1 MRPDSAARES
11 QGAYWSKRKIVVS
24 PAALGTMEGVRVG
37 YTLEQCWHRV
47 PGGTAVAALEVA
59 REIPNV
65 RSDIF
70 LVGVAGKHAAAP
82 AAAFVPT
89 CEVRHLPL
97 AGGLLYESSLRLGWP
112 RVERVVGHIDLLHC
126 TSVIP
131 FATRVP
137 MIATVHDCAFLHYPQ
152 FFTHRGN
159 SVFRRSIQVLKK
171 RAAMVL
177 CSSFA
182 TVNDC
187 LELGFSPDRVRHVT
201 LGVRAQ
207 RATADDIRRARE
219 TYSLPNDY
227 LLFVGTLEP
236 RKNLDRLVRA
246 LENRAD
252 APPLVIAGATGWGDV
267 NIRPDARVQFIG
279 FVEEQY
285 LPGLY
290 AGARAMCYPSIW
302 EGFGL
307 PILEAMAQ
315 GTPVVTSSGTS
326 TEEVANGAAVLVD
339 PYDLES
345 IWAGIQ
351 QALNN
356 HDKLSELGRARAHAA
371 SWSHTAELTAHAYDE
386 VLA

>member
-1 MRPDSAARES
+1 
-11 QGAYWSKRKIVVS
+11 
-24 PAALGTMEGVRVG
+24 MEGVRVG

-59 REIPNV
+59 REMPNV

-70 LVGVAGKHAAAP
+70 LVGIAGKHSDP
-82 AAAFVPT
+82 PVAAFVPT
-89 CEVRHLPL
+89 CEVQHLAL
-97 AGGLLYESSLRLGWP
+97 GGALLYESSLRLGWP
-112 RVERVVGHIDLLHC
+112 RVERSVDHLDLLHC

-131 FATRVP
+131 FATCIP

-152 FFTHRGN
+152 FFTRRGN
-159 SVFRRSIQVLKK
+159 SVFRRSIQLLKK

-187 LELGFSPDRVRHVT
+187 LELGFTPDRVRHVT
-201 LGVRAQ
+201 LGVRSQ
-207 RATADDIRRARE
+207 RATADDIRRVRE
-219 TYSLPNDY
+219 IYSLPNDY

-236 RKNLDRLVRA
+236 RKNLARLVQA
-246 LENRAD
+246 LENRPD
-252 APPLVIAGATGWGDV
+252 APPLVIAGAAGWGDV
-267 NIRPDARVQFIG
+267 NILSDARVQFIG
-279 FVEEQY
+279 FVDGQH
-285 LPGLY
+285 LSGLY
-290 AGARAMCYPSIW
+290 AGAKAMCYPSIW

-351 QALNN
+351 MALDN
-356 HDKLSELGRARAHAA
+356 HDKLSELGLARAQTA
-371 SWSHTAELTAHAYDE
+371 SWSHTAELTAQAYDE

>member
-1 MRPDSAARES
+1 M
-11 QGAYWSKRKIVVS
+11 VVV
-24 PAALGTMEGVRVG
+24 PTAALGTMEGVRVG

-59 REIPNV
+59 REMSHV
-65 RSDIF
+65 RSDVA
-70 LVGVAGKHAAAP
+70 LVGVAGKHSAAP
-82 AAAFVPT
+82 VAAFAPT
-89 CEVRHLPL
+89 CEVQQLPL

-112 RVERVVGHIDLLHC
+112 RVERTVGHLDLLHC
-126 TSVIP
+126 TSIIP

-137 MIATVHDCAFLHYPQ
+137 MVATVHDCAFLHYPQ

-159 SVFRRSIQVLKK
+159 AVFRRSIQLLKK

-207 RATADDIRRARE
+207 RATTEDIRRTRE
-219 TYSLPNDY
+219 TYSLPSDY

-236 RKNLDRLVRA
+236 RKNLARLTQA
-246 LENRAD
+246 LENRTD

-267 NIRPDARVQFIG
+267 NVRSDARVQFIG
-279 FVEEQY
+279 FVDEQH
-285 LPGLY
+285 LSGLY
-290 AGARAMCYPSIW
+290 AGAEAMCYPSIW

-315 GTPVVTSSGTS
+315 GTPVVTSRGTS
-326 TEEVANGAAVLVD
+326 TEEVANGAAILVN
-339 PYDLES
+339 PYDPEN

-356 HDKLSELGRARAHAA
+356 RDKLSELGRARVQAA
-371 SWSHTAELTAHAYDE
+371 SWSHTAELTARAYDE

>member
-1 MRPDSAARES
+1 
-11 QGAYWSKRKIVVS
+11 
-24 PAALGTMEGVRVG
+24 MEGVRVG

-65 RSDIF
+65 RSDII
-70 LVGVAGKHAAAP
+70 LVGIAGKHASAP
-82 AAAFVPT
+82 AVAFAPT
-89 CEVRHLPL
+89 CEVQHLPL

-112 RVERVVGHIDLLHC
+112 RVERAVGHIDLLHC

-131 FATRVP
+131 FATRAP
-137 MIATVHDCAFLHYPQ
+137 MIATVHDCAFLHFPQ
-152 FFTHRGN
+152 FFTRRGN
-159 SVFRRSIQVLKK
+159 SVFRRSIQILKK

-201 LGVRAQ
+201 LGVRTQ
-207 RATADDIRRARE
+207 RATIDDIRRVRE
-219 TYSLPNDY
+219 TYTLPSDY

-236 RKNLDRLVRA
+236 RKNLARLVQA
-246 LENRAD
+246 LEHRPD

-267 NIRPDARVQFIG
+267 NIRSDSRVQFIG
-279 FVEEQY
+279 FVDEQH

-339 PYDLES
+339 PYDVES

-351 QALNN
+351 QALAN
-356 HDKLSELGRARAHAA
+356 HDTLSQLGCARANTAT
-371 SWSHTAELTAHAYDE
+371 WSHTAELTAQAYDE

>member
-1 MRPDSAARES
+1 M
-11 QGAYWSKRKIVVS
+11 WSL
-24 PAALGTMEGVRVG
+24 AFGTIEGVRVG

-59 REIPNV
+59 REMSNV
-65 RSDIF
+65 RPDIS
-70 LVGVAGKHAAAP
+70 LVGIAGKHSDAP
-82 AAAFVPT
+82 AAEFVPT
-89 CEVRHLPL
+89 IEVQHLPI
-97 AGGLLYESSLRLGWP
+97 AGALLYESSLRFGWP
-112 RVERVVGHIDLLHC
+112 RVEGRVGHLDLLHC

-137 MIATVHDCAFLHYPQ
+137 MIATVHDCAFLHFPQ
-152 FFTHRGN
+152 FFTRHGN
-159 SVFRRSIQVLKK
+159 SVFRRSIQELKK

-201 LGVRAQ
+201 LGVRAHA
-207 RATADDIRRARE
+207 ATNDEIRQARE
-219 TYSLPNDY
+219 TYSLPSDY

-236 RKNLDRLVRA
+236 RKNLVRLVEA
-246 LENRAD
+246 LVHRPD

-267 NIRPDARVQFIG
+267 NIQSDARVQFIG
-279 FVEEQY
+279 FVDGQH

-290 AGARAMCYPSIW
+290 AGARVMCYPSIW

-339 PYDLES
+339 PHDTES
-345 IWAGIQ
+345 IWVGIE
-351 QALNN
+351 QALHN
-356 HDKLSELGRARAHAA
+356 HDELSSLGRARAEAA
-371 SWSHTAELTAHAYDE
+371 SWSQTSELTARAYDE

>member
-1 MRPDSAARES
+1 
-11 QGAYWSKRKIVVS
+11 
-24 PAALGTMEGVRVG
+24 MEGVRVG

-65 RSDIF
+65 RSDIS
-70 LVGVAGKHAAAP
+70 LVGVAGKHSTPP
-82 AAAFVPT
+82 AAAFTPT
-89 CEVRHLPL
+89 CEVLQLPL
-97 AGGLLYESSLRLGWP
+97 AGALLYESSLRFGWP
-112 RVERVVGHIDLLHC
+112 RVERAVGHLDLLHC

-131 FATRVP
+131 FATRAP
-137 MIATVHDCAFLHYPQ
+137 MIATVHDCAFLHFPQ

-159 SVFRRSIQVLKK
+159 SVFRRSMQLLKK
-171 RAAMVL
+171 HAAMVL

-201 LGVRAQ
+201 LGVRAEI
-207 RATADDIRRARE
+207 ATTDDIRRVRDR
-219 TYSLPNDY
+219 YSLPTDY
-227 LLFVGTLEP
+227 LLFVGTVEP
-236 RKNLDRLVRA
+236 RKNLARLVQA
-246 LENRAD
+246 LENQPD
-252 APPLVIAGATGWGDV
+252 APPLIIAGATGWGDV
-267 NIRPDARVQFIG
+267 DVRSDARVQFIG

-285 LPGLY
+285 LSGLY
-290 AGARAMCYPSIW
+290 AGAKAMCYPSVW

-339 PYDLES
+339 PYDSES
-345 IWAGIQ
+345 IWSGIRE
-351 QALNN
+351 ALDH
-356 HDKLSELGRARAHAA
+356 HDRLSELGRARAEIA
-371 SWSHTAELTAHAYDE
+371 SWSHTAELTARAYDE